1 MEEPQNLCKKKEEQ
15 QWKEEEK
22 WRTIERK
29 KKKEFDPKAFT
40 TSTIKHIQ
48 LQTQSNTF
56 NYNHNQTHSTI
67 NNQLQTNLINLTIH
81 NKFYSYK
88 IKFKQN

>member
-40 TSTIKHIQ
+40 TS
-48 LQTQSNTF
+48 N
-56 NYNHNQTHSTI
+56 
-67 NNQLQTNLINLTIH
+67 
-81 NKFYSYK
+81 
-88 IKFKQN
+88 